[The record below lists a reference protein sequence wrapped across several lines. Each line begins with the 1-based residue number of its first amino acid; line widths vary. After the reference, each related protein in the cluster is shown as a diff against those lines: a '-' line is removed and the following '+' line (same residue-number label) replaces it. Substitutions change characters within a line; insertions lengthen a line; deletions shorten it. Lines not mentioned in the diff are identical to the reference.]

1 MIKII
6 FTDSGLMM
14 ILKDVN
20 GKNAKVV
27 ISAADKRARKIR
39 KILEKV
45 WKR

>member
-27 ISAADKRARKIR
+27 IPSDDKKARKIK
-39 KILEKV
+39 KILERI
-45 WKR
+45 WRS